1 MADNNR
7 DIMYAKL
14 DPVYGVTYDHKLADM
29 EGAWWVS
36 KGYEPCGPGDKCSWY
51 IAAGA
56 GVTGLT
62 YYGDVEWYYWTN
74 IGP

>member
-1 MADNNR
+1 MADSNR
-7 DIMYAKL
+7 DIMAVKL
-14 DPVYGVTYDHKLADM
+14 AVPYPTDKLADA
-29 EGAWWVS
+29 EGKFWVS
-36 KGYEPCGPGDKCSWY
+36 KGFEPCGPGDKCAWY